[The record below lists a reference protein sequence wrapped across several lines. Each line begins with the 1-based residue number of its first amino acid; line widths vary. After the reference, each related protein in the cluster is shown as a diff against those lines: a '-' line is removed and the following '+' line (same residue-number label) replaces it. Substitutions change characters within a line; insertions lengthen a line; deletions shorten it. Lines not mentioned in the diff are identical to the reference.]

1 MAAIIWQW
9 QWSTKTQIRNSNT
22 TSGQDMDIDMN
33 MDPSQLVHYW
43 VRHAKFTWSS
53 LHIQHI
59 FVCIYIIHVHI
70 CLHKKYIDQK
80 GDNFFVSPHFQPPL
94 LFWRSCNGERHATK
108 RFRNETN
115 AIYYS
120 FSFQPAVNW
129 STIGHLWLFCASGGG
144 TFVLPVV
151 AHLLT
156 PNLPKRTKHKTQR
169 WVVWWKNLTFIHCR
183 SCFLPFCSSVLLRVF
198 PKVV

>member
-1 MAAIIWQW
+1 M
-9 QWSTKTQIRNSNT
+9 
-22 TSGQDMDIDMN
+22 
-33 MDPSQLVHYW
+33 
-43 VRHAKFTWSS
+43 
-53 LHIQHI
+53 
-59 FVCIYIIHVHI
+59 
-70 CLHKKYIDQK
+70 
-80 GDNFFVSPHFQPPL
+80 SPHFQPPL

-156 PNLPKRTKHKTQR
+156 PNLPKRTKHKNTKMSR
-169 WVVWWKNLTFIHCR
+169 LVEKISLLFTVVLAFCLFAALF
-183 SCFLPFCSSVLLRVF
+183 FLDSFPKLSRPLGPGIWHLLREVFLIFGKVWTTAPKKYNCDFCSVIVWEHYQNTSKNIWFGISRLR
-198 PKVV
+198 

>member
-1 MAAIIWQW
+1 MFAYII
-9 QWSTKTQIRNSNT
+9 
-22 TSGQDMDIDMN
+22 TS
-33 MDPSQLVHYW
+33 LFAY
-43 VRHAKFTWSS
+43 T
-53 LHIQHI
+53 LYTYI
-59 FVCIYIIHVHI
+59 FVCI
-70 CLHKKYIDQK
+70 KKYIDQK

-156 PNLPKRTKHKTQR
+156 PNLPKRTKHKNTKMSR
-169 WVVWWKNLTFIHCR
+169 LVEKSHFYSLSFFSNLINVFA
-183 SCFLPFCSSVLLRVF
+183 SLLFAFLQLCSS
-198 PKVV
+198 

>member
-1 MAAIIWQW
+1 MAR
-9 QWSTKTQIRNSNT
+9 SPHRSN
-22 TSGQDMDIDMN
+22 
-33 MDPSQLVHYW
+33 HYW
-43 VRHAKFTWSS
+43 LCVFLVSFDPGELVAFTIKVCW
-53 LHIQHI
+53 LNVCIYNYI

-129 STIGHLWLFCASGGG
+129 STIGHLWLFCASRGG

-169 WVVWWKNLTFIHCR
+169 WVVWWKKSHFYSL
-183 SCFLPFCSSVLLRVF
+183 SFLLFAFLQLCTS
-198 PKVV
+198 